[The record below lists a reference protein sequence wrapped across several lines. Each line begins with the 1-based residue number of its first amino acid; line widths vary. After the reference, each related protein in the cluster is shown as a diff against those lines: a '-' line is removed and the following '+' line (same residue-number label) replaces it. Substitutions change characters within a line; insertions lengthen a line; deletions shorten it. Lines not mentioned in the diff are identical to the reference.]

1 MGGGKVV
8 REMYPQKTFPLFR
21 DQALLPP
28 VPPAAEVLT
37 WAFRD
42 LASFPP
48 SQILPKLQGSA
59 GDPSPRGPAT
69 QPPEGFWTRRH
80 NPVRVSRG
88 FLASHFEQ

>member
-1 MGGGKVV
+1 MV